1 MITTK
6 VLWTLALALLLSEE
20 DVNQSKKKKEEMFV
34 VCLNCLLGQ
43 TGNKTR
49 PPHKHDN
56 SEGLFTEIGK

>member
-20 DVNQSKKKKEEMFV
+20 DVNQSKKKKEMFV

-43 TGNKTR
+43 TGNKTL
-49 PPHKHDN
+49 PPHKRDN
-56 SEGLFTEIGK
+56 SEDLFTEIGK